1 MRLKNEIFATVL
13 DWLIREHYV
22 IDQRDLAAKTG
33 ITTTT
38 ISRIMTGK
46 VEPKDETLRKLNA
59 AFGNMFN
66 MQYLRGQ
73 STTMLVADQGQ
84 ANSLHEDDKT
94 LYTTLPKW
102 ADTLIDIMSQQIKEN
117 EALNRELRQSISEV
131 NEIRSDL
138 QKLIEELKL
147 RLRHVDHFAVPGD
160 GAALAVDFK

>member
-1 MRLKNEIFATVL
+1 MRLKNEIFASVL

-22 IDQRDLAAKTG
+22 IDQRDLSHKTG
-33 ITTTT
+33 ITATT

-73 STTMLVADQGQ
+73 STTMLVADQEQ
-84 ANSLHEDDKT
+84 ATSLHEDEKT
-94 LYTTLPKW
+94 LYTTIPTW
-102 ADTLIDIMSQQIKEN
+102 ADNLIDIMSEQIKEN

-131 NEIRSDL
+131 NALRTEL
-138 QKLIEELKL
+138 QKLIEKI
-147 RLRHVDHFAVPGD
+147 AP
-160 GAALAVDFK
+160 KS

>member
-22 IDQRDLAAKTG
+22 IDQRDLSHKTG
-33 ITTTT
+33 ITATT

-66 MQYLRGQ
+66 MQYLRGL
-73 STTMLVADQGQ
+73 STTMLVADQEQ
-84 ANSLHEDDKT
+84 ATSLHDDT
-94 LYTTLPKW
+94 TPPYTAIPTW
-102 ADTLIDIMSQQIKEN
+102 ADNLIGIMSKQIKEN

-131 NEIRSDL
+131 NALRTDL
-138 QKLIEELKL
+138 QKLIEKITQ
-147 RLRHVDHFAVPGD
+147 
-160 GAALAVDFK
+160 KS

>member
-22 IDQRDLAAKTG
+22 IDQRDLADKTG
-33 ITTTT
+33 ITATT

-73 STTMLVADQGQ
+73 STTMLVADQEQ
-84 ANSLHEDDKT
+84 VNILHEDDKT
-94 LYTTLPKW
+94 PYTALPKW
-102 ADTLIDIMSQQIKEN
+102 ADNLIDIMSQQIKEN
-117 EALNRELRQSISEV
+117 ESLNRELRKSISEV
-131 NEIRSDL
+131 NTIRTDL
-138 QKLIEELKL
+138 KKLIEKIN
-147 RLRHVDHFAVPGD
+147 
-160 GAALAVDFK
+160 KKS

>member
-13 DWLIREHYV
+13 DWLIRERYV
-22 IDQRDLAAKTG
+22 IDQSDLSHKTG
-33 ITTTT
+33 ITATT

-73 STTMLVADQGQ
+73 STTMLVTDQEQ
-84 ANSLHEDDKT
+84 ATSLHEDDKT
-94 LYTTLPKW
+94 PYTILPKW
-102 ADTLIDIMSQQIKEN
+102 ADTLIEVMSEQIQKN

-131 NEIRSDL
+131 NSLRTDL
-138 QKLIEELKL
+138 QKLIEKIN
-147 RLRHVDHFAVPGD
+147 
-160 GAALAVDFK
+160 KKS